1 MKLQTL
7 RNEFELDY
15 FDQVQTIVNQIQ
27 VNGEKLDDQ
36 RMVKKIMHSLS
47 ARFNYVVAAI
57 EEENDIFTLT
67 VEGLMSSLC
76 LHEQRINQKINFTN
90 LEQALQSR
98 ASTGGR
104 GGQQGGRGC
113 GRGSGKGEHNNFNNK
128 DGDGDKFF

>member
-1 MKLQTL
+1 
-7 RNEFELDY
+7 
-15 FDQVQTIVNQIQ
+15 
-27 VNGEKLDDQ
+27 
-36 RMVKKIMHSLS
+36 MVKKIMHSLS

-57 EEENDIFTLT
+57 EKGKDIFTLT
-67 VEGLMSSLC
+67 IEGLMSSLC
-76 LHEQRINQKINFTN
+76 SHEQQMNWRINSTN

-128 DGDGDKFF
+128 DGDGDTNSFKGRSNTSKPKDKSHI